1 MARQRAKRVW
11 FMVWFFIDLP
21 HQRGP
26 IENQKQIKKRII
38 IIMQILAR
46 INNVQTVPI
55 NNVENELQLIEWA
68 TAVGMQVTHYQPP
81 YCNLRTIS
89 RIRGGKGGFG
99 TLLKGQSR
107 LASANTTK
115 DFSACRDLQGR
126 RLRTVN
132 DEINMS
138 LWREWNAKIAAGT
151 ATIDDMAAAVVNTPS
166 GIAGWHLAIPAWAE
180 VNPKKEQRRVKELL
194 EQWQRRRDDDT
205 SAHKSHQL
213 LKDAQVTSYM
223 KQTDS
228 ATTTQMNLVKEAL
241 LAAAAAQQQKPAAA
255 VATAASSPTTTT
267 TSKRAKVDN
276 NDDSTMDPPAAFL
289 TISGSAAL
297 DYNTNSGRWRLQ
309 SDGNFSTIGIFLHDT
324 TTTTQKMIYYYEIYL
339 VSGGLC
345 QVGWATRGF
354 RPDSEQ
360 GYGVGDDERSW
371 SYDGSRAIKLHQEAS
386 VPYGK
391 VWHTN
396 DVIGCWYDPEQAMI
410 SYSING
416 IDLGTAFCVPS
427 SEDKDNI
434 NKSSSS
440 RMLFPALSVNLGEI
454 VELRLYEHEM
464 DYRPDG
470 ASAVGHHLHQ
480 AANLDLLF
488 DNNAVATDSTT
499 TAKEAAKSEQP
510 GSVPSPPADTSEEF
524 VKSPPVPVSAVLPDI
539 IDLDHYDSVEALAA
553 LGMDRLKAGL
563 LAAGLKCGGTLQQR
577 ADRLFS
583 IKGLTPDLYPKK
595 HLLIEKKKQN

>member
-1 MARQRAKRVW
+1 
-11 FMVWFFIDLP
+11 
-21 HQRGP
+21 
-26 IENQKQIKKRII
+26 
-38 IIMQILAR
+38 MQILAR

-68 TAVGMQVTHYQPP
+68 AAMGMQVTHYQPP
-81 YCNLRTIS
+81 FCNLRTIS

-194 EQWQRRRDDDT
+194 EQWQRRRDDDAT
-205 SAHKSHQL
+205 AHQSHQL

-223 KQTDS
+223 KKTDS
-228 ATTTQMNLVKEAL
+228 ATTIQMNLVKEAL
-241 LAAAAAQQQKPAAA
+241 LAAAASQQQQKPAAA
-255 VATAASSPTTTT
+255 VATSVSSPTTITT
-267 TSKRAKVDN
+267 KRAKID
-276 NDDSTMDPPAAFL
+276 NDDSRDPPAAFL

-324 TTTTQKMIYYYEIYL
+324 TTTTTTQKQIYYYEIYL

-354 RPDSEQ
+354 RPDSDL
-360 GYGVGDDERSW
+360 GDGVGDDERSW
-371 SYDGSRAIKLHQEAS
+371 SYDGSRAIKLHQEDS
-386 VPYGK
+386 MPYGK

-396 DVIGCWYDPEQAMI
+396 DVIGCWYDPDQAMI

-416 IDLGTAFCVPS
+416 VDLGTAFVVPS
-427 SEDKDNI
+427 SDDKGI
-434 NKSSSS
+434 NKSSSI
-440 RMLFPALSVNLGEI
+440 RHMLFPALSVNPGEV

-480 AANLDLLF
+480 AANLNLLF
-488 DNNAVATDSTT
+488 DNAAAAVATDSSTATTT
-499 TAKEAAKSEQP
+499 TAKVAATYDEQP
-510 GSVPSPPADTSEEF
+510 CRVPSTNADTSEEF
-524 VKSPPVPVSAVLPDI
+524 VQTPVPAVLPDL

-595 HLLIEKKKQN
+595 HLLIEKKKQHRRRRKG